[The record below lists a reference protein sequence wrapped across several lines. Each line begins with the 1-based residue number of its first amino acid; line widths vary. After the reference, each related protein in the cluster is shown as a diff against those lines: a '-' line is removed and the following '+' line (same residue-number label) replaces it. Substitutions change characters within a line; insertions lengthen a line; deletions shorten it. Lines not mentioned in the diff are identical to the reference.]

1 MPRDGSAA
9 EVDLEHLGRTELKT
23 AWEEAFGSPPPLYLS
38 LGFMRKAL
46 AYDRQCRVHGG
57 LSASL
62 RRRLAVIA
70 GGDSRSASPAPAISA
85 GAHLVREWNGH
96 TYRVEVVADGYRMD
110 GRTYR
115 SLSAIARR
123 ITGTAWSGPR
133 FFGLTGRRGN
143 S

>member
-1 MPRDGSAA
+1 MPRDGTAV
-9 EVDLEHLGRTELKT
+9 EDQLEHLGRAELKRG
-23 AWEEAFGSPPPLYLS
+23 WEEAFGSPPPLYLS

-57 LSASL
+57 LPASL
-62 RRRLAVIA
+62 RRRLAAIA
-70 GGDSRSASPAPAISA
+70 GEGSRSANPAPNVSA
-85 GAHLVREWNGH
+85 GAHLVRDWNGR
-96 TYRVEVVADGYRMD
+96 TYRVEVVADGYRKD
-110 GRTYR
+110 GRICR

-133 FFGLTGRRGN
+133 FFGLAGRGGG